1 MPDLRNHD
9 FFQQDRWASGSLVL
23 KKLEADETF
32 STVTTITGNFHAVEQ
47 QEELPPI
54 IEFRLFDST
63 IFGSLNLETFDGGL
77 FNGKQYEF
85 SEKRKVAQEPPHIY
99 LKGVAVA

>member
-9 FFQQDRWASGSLVL
+9 FFRQDRWASSSLVL
-23 KKLEADETF
+23 NKVEADETF
-32 STVTTITGNFHAVEQ
+32 STVTTITGKYHAVEH
-47 QEELPPI
+47 EEEMPPI
-54 IEFRLFDST
+54 IEIRIVDSALY
-63 IFGSLNLETFDGGL
+63 GSLNLESFDGGL

-99 LKGVAVA
+99 LKGVQVA